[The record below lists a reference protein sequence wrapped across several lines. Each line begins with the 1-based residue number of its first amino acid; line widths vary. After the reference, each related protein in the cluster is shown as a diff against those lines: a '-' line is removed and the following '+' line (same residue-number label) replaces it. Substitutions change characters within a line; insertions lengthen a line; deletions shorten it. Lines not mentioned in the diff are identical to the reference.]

1 MRGRSVTPLQNALLK
16 TLLYYDIWH
25 HPLTRLEAYSFLPL
39 DRMTFDEFERR
50 LDREGPG
57 EAIGEDRGF
66 LFLRRNGESPVP
78 ERLRRTSHAARMW
91 RRARL
96 SAALLKRFPF
106 VRGVMVSG
114 DLSKNVTTEKS
125 DVDFVVV
132 TEPGRLWIARML
144 LILFKKTVLLNSR
157 KYFCL
162 NYLVSADA
170 LSQRERNVFV
180 ATEVAHTKALVH
192 PAMHRR
198 YLEANDWIRLY
209 FPNFAPANL
218 FVPSVDDRPS
228 AVQTLLELPFRFL
241 PADRIDRLLMR
252 VMRRVWER
260 RYPELDAATRERI
273 FRCTR
278 EESCAYAGDFEEKI
292 LTMYRRSLLAH
303 GVGA

>member
-1 MRGRSVTPLQNALLK
+1 MTPFQNALLK
-16 TLLYYDIWH
+16 TLLYYDIWR

-39 DRMTFDEFERR
+39 DPMTFDEFERR

-57 EAIGEDRGF
+57 DPIGEDRGF
-66 LFLRRNGESPVP
+66 LFLRRNGDSPVA
-78 ERLRRTSHAARMW
+78 ERLRRTAHAAGMW

-114 DLSKNVTTEKS
+114 DLSKNVTTRTS

-144 LILFKKTVLLNSR
+144 LILFKKAVLLNSR

-170 LSQRERNVFV
+170 LAQRGRNVFV
-180 ATEVAHTKALVH
+180 ATEVAYTKALVN

-209 FPNFAPANL
+209 FPNFAPGNL
-218 FVPSVDDRPS
+218 FVPPADDRPS
-228 AVQTLLELPFRFL
+228 ALQALLELPFRFL
-241 PADRIDRLLMR
+241 PADRIDRLLMGL
-252 VMRRVWER
+252 MRRVWER
-260 RYPELDAATRERI
+260 RYPELDAGTRERI